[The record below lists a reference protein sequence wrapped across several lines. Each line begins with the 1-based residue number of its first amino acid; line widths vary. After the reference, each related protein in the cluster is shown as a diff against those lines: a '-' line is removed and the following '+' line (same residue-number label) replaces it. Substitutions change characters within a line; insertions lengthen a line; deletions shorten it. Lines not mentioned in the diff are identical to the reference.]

1 VLFVTHDIDEA
12 ILLADRVFVMSGR
25 PGLIRKEITVPF
37 DRPRHMDLVMEPDF
51 IAMKREILSL
61 LKQDED
67 AH

>member
-1 VLFVTHDIDEA
+1 
-12 ILLADRVFVMSGR
+12 MSGR